1 MHRRFL
7 FTQWV
12 GLTMAEGSTEP
23 VGLWLGIQ
31 AGAFLGLY
39 FGFSLA
45 LVSALTSPEE
55 LLRIVYLITLFP
67 MVGGILLGPFLAR
80 RERPVV
86 SGTPPIQRTMEALE
100 GMDEGQGRWRVLS
113 HVRSDGRTVRIDL
126 HDSSRVQ
133 EILNATT
140 PLAEEFPVRY
150 MVGRGVSGS
159 REPDLRANVLS
170 ILDNQFPKTRQ
181 SRYTSAIEISPE
193 LPERLRDQRKR
204 INMLLAVFLPIA
216 TFLGWLEMR

>member
-1 MHRRFL
+1 MSE
-7 FTQWV
+7 T
-12 GLTMAEGSTEP
+12 STEP

-55 LLRIVYLITLFP
+55 LMRIVYLITFFP

-80 RERPVV
+80 RERPVA
-86 SGTPPIQRTMEALE
+86 SSTPPIQRTLHALD
-100 GMDEGQGRWRVLS
+100 GMDEGQGKWRALS

-126 HDSSRVQ
+126 HDSSKVE
-133 EILNATT
+133 EILNRTN
-140 PLAEEFPVRY
+140 PLTSEFPIRY
-150 MVGRGVSGS
+150 MVGRGATAS
-159 REPDLRANVLS
+159 RQPELRGTVLS
-170 ILDNQFPKTRQ
+170 ILDREFPKTRQ

-193 LPERLRDQRKR
+193 LPERLRNQRKR
-204 INMLLAVFLPIA
+204 VNILLAVFLPIA

>member
-1 MHRRFL
+1 MSE
-7 FTQWV
+7 T
-12 GLTMAEGSTEP
+12 STEP

-55 LLRIVYLITLFP
+55 LMRIVYLITFFP
-67 MVGGILLGPFLAR
+67 MVGGILLGPFLSR
-80 RERPVV
+80 RERPVA
-86 SGTPPIQRTMEALE
+86 SSTPPIQRTLHALD
-100 GMDEGQGRWRVLS
+100 GMDEGQGKWRALS

-126 HDSSRVQ
+126 HDSSKVE
-133 EILNATT
+133 EILNRTT
-140 PLAEEFPVRY
+140 PLTTEFPIRY
-150 MVGRGVSGS
+150 MVGRGATAS
-159 REPDLRANVLS
+159 RQPELRGTVLS
-170 ILDNQFPKTRQ
+170 ILDREFPKTRQ

-193 LPERLRDQRKR
+193 LPERLRNQRKR
-204 INMLLAVFLPIA
+204 VNILLAVFLPIA

>member
-7 FTQWV
+7 FVQWV

-55 LLRIVYLITLFP
+55 LLRIVYLITFFP

>member
-7 FTQWV
+7 FIQWV
-12 GLTMAEGSTEP
+12 GVNMAEGSTEP

-55 LLRIVYLITLFP
+55 LLRIVYLITFFP

-86 SGTPPIQRTMEALE
+86 SSTPPIQRTMEALE
-100 GMDEGQGRWRVLS
+100 GMDEGQGKWRVLS

-133 EILNATT
+133 EILDATT

>member
-1 MHRRFL
+1 MSE
-7 FTQWV
+7 T
-12 GLTMAEGSTEP
+12 STEP

-55 LLRIVYLITLFP
+55 LMRIVYLITFFP
-67 MVGGILLGPFLAR
+67 LVGGILLGPFLSR
-80 RERPVV
+80 RERPVA
-86 SGTPPIQRTMEALE
+86 SSTPPIQRTLHALD
-100 GMDEGQGRWRVLS
+100 GMDEGQGKWRALS

-126 HDSSRVQ
+126 HDSTKVE
-133 EILNATT
+133 EILSRTT
-140 PLAEEFPVRY
+140 PLTNDFPVRY
-150 MVGRGVSGS
+150 MVGRGATAS
-159 REPDLRANVLS
+159 RQPELRGTVLS
-170 ILDNQFPKTRQ
+170 ILDREFPKTRQ

-193 LPERLRDQRKR
+193 LPERLRNQRR
-204 INMLLAVFLPIA
+204 RVNILLAVFLPIA

>member
-7 FTQWV
+7 FIQWV
-12 GLTMAEGSTEP
+12 GVNMAEGSTEP

-55 LLRIVYLITLFP
+55 LLRIVYLITFFP

-100 GMDEGQGRWRVLS
+100 GMDEGQGKWRVLS

>member
-55 LLRIVYLITLFP
+55 LLRIVYLITFFP

-100 GMDEGQGRWRVLS
+100 GMDEGQGKWRVLS

>member
-1 MHRRFL
+1 MSE
-7 FTQWV
+7 T
-12 GLTMAEGSTEP
+12 STEP

-55 LLRIVYLITLFP
+55 LMRIVYLITFFP
-67 MVGGILLGPFLAR
+67 LVGGVLLGPFLSR
-80 RERPVV
+80 RERPVA
-86 SGTPPIQRTMEALE
+86 SSTPPIQRTLHALD
-100 GMDEGQGRWRVLS
+100 GMDEGQGKWRALS

-126 HDSSRVQ
+126 HDSTKVE
-133 EILNATT
+133 EILSRTT
-140 PLAEEFPVRY
+140 PLTNDFPVRY
-150 MVGRGVSGS
+150 MVGRGATAS
-159 REPDLRANVLS
+159 RQPELRGTVLS
-170 ILDNQFPKTRQ
+170 ILDREFPKTRQ

-193 LPERLRDQRKR
+193 LPERLRNQRR
-204 INMLLAVFLPIA
+204 RVNILLAVFLPIA

>member
-7 FTQWV
+7 FIQWV
-12 GLTMAEGSTEP
+12 GVNMAEGSTEP

-55 LLRIVYLITLFP
+55 LLRIVYLITFFP

-80 RERPVV
+80 RERPVI
-86 SGTPPIQRTMEALE
+86 SSTPPIQRTMEALE
-100 GMDEGQGRWRVLS
+100 GMDEGQGKWRVLS

-126 HDSSRVQ
+126 HDSSQVH

-159 REPDLRANVLS
+159 REPDLRGNVLS

-193 LPERLRDQRKR
+193 LPERLRNQRKR
-204 INMLLAVFLPIA
+204 INMLLAIFLPIA

>member
-1 MHRRFL
+1 
-7 FTQWV
+7 
-12 GLTMAEGSTEP
+12 MAEGSTEP

-67 MVGGILLGPFLAR
+67 MVGGILLGPCLAR
-80 RERPVV
+80 RERPVI
-86 SGTPPIQRTMEALE
+86 SSTPPIQRTMEALE
-100 GMDEGQGRWRVLS
+100 GMDEGQGKWRVLS

-126 HDSSRVQ
+126 HDSSRVH

-193 LPERLRDQRKR
+193 LPERLRNQRKR

>member
-1 MHRRFL
+1 
-7 FTQWV
+7 
-12 GLTMAEGSTEP
+12 MAEGSTEP

-55 LLRIVYLITLFP
+55 LLRIVYLITFFP

-80 RERPVV
+80 RDRPVV

-100 GMDEGQGRWRVLS
+100 GMDEGQGKWRVLS